1 MVFAILICIKF
12 PKMESSNFAKIQTI
26 SYLFFMNNLEVI
38 MKSEE
43 IVMNQ
48 FCGKCN
54 TEMEEFKTNIIISKG
69 MFSSKRA
76 YANVCAECGCIE
88 FQIE

>member
-1 MVFAILICIKF
+1 
-12 PKMESSNFAKIQTI
+12 
-26 SYLFFMNNLEVI
+26 MNKVKVT

-48 FCGKCN
+48 FCSKCN

-69 MFSSKRA
+69 MFSQKRA
-76 YANVCAECGCIE
+76 YANVCEECGCIE
-88 FQIE
+88 FLMQ